1 MLWTSKEFDIPE
13 NIGYYL
19 SGFVNY
25 FADPRDGVT
34 GKNHIMN
41 QQDIKDEI
49 RELLKKRNA
58 VLLAHNYMRDE
69 VQEIADITGDSLAL
83 SIEATKTAADVIV
96 FCGVHFMAESASI
109 LSPDKTVLLPRLDA
123 GCPMADMVTV
133 EGLLEMKARFPGVP
147 VVTYVNS
154 TAAVKA
160 HTDIC
165 CTSGNAFRVV
175 ASLSENELIFV
186 PDRNLGRFIAKSSP
200 KTFHFWDGFCPT
212 HERLRPEEVIRLK
225 EQYPDALFICHPECS
240 PAISALADHACSTS
254 GMYDYCRTSP
264 AQRFIIGTEAGI
276 LYRLKKENPDKEFIL
291 ASPALICP
299 NMKLISLE
307 DILAS
312 LQTMTPEVRV
322 PEKIR
327 IPAKRALDRMLAVP
341 RD

>member
-1 MLWTSKEFDIPE
+1 MYQE
-13 NIGYYL
+13 
-19 SGFVNY
+19 
-25 FADPRDGVT
+25 
-34 GKNHIMN
+34 
-41 QQDIKDEI
+41 DIKGEI

-83 SIEATKTAADVIV
+83 SVEAARTDADVIV

-109 LSPDKTVLLPRLDA
+109 LSPHKTVLLPRLDA

-133 EGLLEMKARFPGVP
+133 EGLLELKSRLPGVP

-160 HTDIC
+160 HSDIC
-165 CTSGNAFRVV
+165 CTSANAGRVV
-175 ASLSENELIFV
+175 ASLSESEIIFA
-186 PDRNLGRFIAKSSP
+186 PDRNLGSYVAKSSP
-200 KTFHFWDGFCPT
+200 KTFHLWDGFCPT
-212 HERLRPEEVIRLK
+212 HERLRPEEVARLK
-225 EQYPDALFICHPECS
+225 AEYPDALFICHPECN
-240 PAISALADHACSTS
+240 PAVTALADHACSTS
-254 GMYDYCRTSP
+254 GMYQYCHASP
-264 AQRFIIGTEAGI
+264 AKRFIIGTEAGI

-307 DILAS
+307 DIRAS
-312 LQTMTPEVRV
+312 LTTMTPEVRV
-322 PEKIR
+322 PEDIR
-327 IPAKRALDRMLAVP
+327 IAAKRALDRMLAVP